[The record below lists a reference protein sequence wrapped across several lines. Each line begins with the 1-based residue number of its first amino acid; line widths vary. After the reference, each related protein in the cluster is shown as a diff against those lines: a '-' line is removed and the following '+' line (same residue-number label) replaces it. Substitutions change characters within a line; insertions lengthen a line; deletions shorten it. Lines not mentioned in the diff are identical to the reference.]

1 MKILIIIS
9 AMLFSSSVLAHWT
22 SPNGIS
28 PKKEEVLPK
37 DVREPSSVQHEKPA
51 PKKHHEKEKNA
62 KGT

>member
-22 SPNGIS
+22 SPNGVS
-28 PKKEEVLPK
+28 PKKEEVITK
-37 DVREPSSVQHEKPA
+37 EVRGPSSDQHDKPA
-51 PKKHHEKEKNA
+51 PKKHNDKEKSA